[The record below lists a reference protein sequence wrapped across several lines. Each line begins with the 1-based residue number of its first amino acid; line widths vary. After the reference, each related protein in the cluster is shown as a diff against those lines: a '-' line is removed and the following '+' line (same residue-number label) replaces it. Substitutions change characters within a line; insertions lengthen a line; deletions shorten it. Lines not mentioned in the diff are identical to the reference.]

1 MRAEALQS
9 MRNNFEFLETMMS
22 SEGKKRKACDTA
34 KRKLSDPPVI
44 ERPEAAKRIISSDF
58 HGQKLLV
65 DESGVKKR
73 ADVEVGPIGDH
84 SGRKTREIGELVS
97 LTHQEVMTRKK
108 HPEWRDSGKSTPAAL
123 ELQIGPCRR
132 KKRSCEP
139 P

>member
-58 HGQKLLV
+58 HG
-65 DESGVKKR
+65 
-73 ADVEVGPIGDH
+73 
-84 SGRKTREIGELVS
+84 
-97 LTHQEVMTRKK
+97 
-108 HPEWRDSGKSTPAAL
+108 
-123 ELQIGPCRR
+123 
-132 KKRSCEP
+132 
-139 P
+139 